1 VAWGLAALVVVLL
14 GARELRGGGGPAA
27 GGGSGAAP
35 PAPAR
40 VEQPRP
46 RSAVVHVAGAVR
58 RPGVYRMRPGAR
70 VDDALRRAGGAT
82 ARADLTQVNL
92 AAEVEDGRQV
102 VVPERAP
109 RAAASASSAAATG
122 PAPGRPLNVNTA
134 TLEQLDAL
142 DGIGPGL
149 AQRILDAR
157 EERGGFSSVEEL
169 AEIPGIGE
177 ARMASLREQV
187 RV

>member
-14 GARELRGGGGPAA
+14 GARELRGGGGAPA
-27 GGGSGAAP
+27 AAP

-40 VEQPRP
+40 VEEARP
-46 RSAVVHVAGAVR
+46 RAAVVHVAGAVR

-70 VDDALRRAGGAT
+70 IDDALRRAGGAT

-92 AAEVEDGRQV
+92 AAEVEDGRQI
-102 VVPERAP
+102 VVPERP
-109 RAAASASSAAATG
+109 RAGSPSAAAPGTAAA
-122 PAPGRPLNVNTA
+122 PAPGQPLNVNTA

-157 EERGGFSSVEEL
+157 EERGGFSSVDEL
-169 AEIPGIGE
+169 AEVPGIGE